1 MPAARIHDEDEYLAT
16 VSSDG
21 RFLVFS
27 LEELPELGRG
37 KGNKI
42 LGLPKSSDLTMV
54 AMCAFTEGQSVRV
67 ISGQRH
73 MTLKPAD
80 LDEYFGYRG
89 RRGLALPRGYRKVD
103 RLIVE

>member
-1 MPAARIHDEDEYLAT
+1 M
-16 VSSDG
+16 
-21 RFLVFS
+21 
-27 LEELPELGRG
+27 
-37 KGNKI
+37 K
-42 LGLPKSSDLTMV
+42 
-54 AMCAFTEGQSVRV
+54 V

-103 RLIVE
+103 QLLVG